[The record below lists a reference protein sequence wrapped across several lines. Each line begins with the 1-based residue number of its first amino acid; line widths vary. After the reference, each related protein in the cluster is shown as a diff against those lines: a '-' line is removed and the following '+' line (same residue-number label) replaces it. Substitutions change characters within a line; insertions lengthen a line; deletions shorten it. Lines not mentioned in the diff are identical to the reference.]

1 VFVPIN
7 PNTASDETLL
17 SVPGLTLQL
26 LKALKD
32 HRPCK
37 SVQEFRTE
45 IGKHVNA
52 NELSRLEVIS
62 RSAEDELVLQ
72 STPFLSS
79 VRAGHEY
86 DAWVKPDRHR
96 RVLSSKPRRWSVKE
110 FR

>member
-7 PNTASDETLL
+7 PNSASDETLL

-32 HRPCK
+32 HRPYK

-62 RSAEDELVLQ
+62 RSAEDELILQ
-72 STPFLSS
+72 STPFPSS
-79 VRAGHEY
+79 SE
-86 DAWVKPDRHR
+86 PDM
-96 RVLSSKPRRWSVKE
+96 SMMPG
-110 FR
+110 